1 LLHTTSQARFGRLQL
16 ESRAAYIKQVVEA
29 TQRQWPTHALSTN
42 PIKIVI
48 GGTANLKEQLVAA
61 LPAALK
67 SCVVRVFDTASNGVE
82 GLHQA
87 VAATLADVCGKAQ
100 LRADVGELEKVTNEL

>member
-1 LLHTTSQARFGRLQL
+1 MQL

-29 TQRQWPTHALSTN
+29 TNRQWPTHVLSATS

-48 GGTANLKEQLVAA
+48 GGTANLKDQLVAA
-61 LPAALK
+61 LPVALK
-67 SCVVRVFDTASNGVE
+67 NCVVRVFDTASNGVE

-87 VAATLADVCGKAQ
+87 VDATLADVCGKAQ
-100 LRADVGELEKVTNEL
+100 LRADVGELEKVILEI